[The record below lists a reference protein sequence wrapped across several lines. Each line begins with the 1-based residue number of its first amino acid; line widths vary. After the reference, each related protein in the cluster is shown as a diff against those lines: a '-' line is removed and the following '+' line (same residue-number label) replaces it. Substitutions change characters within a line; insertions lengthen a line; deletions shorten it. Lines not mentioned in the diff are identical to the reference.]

1 MNKQMNLTKLKKEKR
16 YIAPYHKY
24 GVDNGLILDTLC
36 RLKFKRKRKLFVK
49 HKTWNLG
56 NN

>member
-49 HKTWNLG
+49 LKT
-56 NN
+56 